1 MRRRSALVTLAL
13 ALCLCCAAHSVRA
26 QSCNSHQLNPKVL
39 ETDCSNIGLPR
50 VALTGDRPLL
60 RDTTDLIFDGNQLVS
75 LNENSLQG
83 LAKLRSASFA
93 RNHIRYVMRDTFEPT
108 PLLELLN
115 LTSNQL
121 SYLYADTF
129 AHVLHLRQLD
139 LSRNLFAVLNESSFA
154 HLPRLETL
162 LLSHNRLHAVHP
174 NAFRH
179 LSALKT
185 LALDDNLL
193 FSLPGDVDLSPF
205 PPALEGLRLARNPW
219 RCDCRLYWLRYRLQ
233 RQLTERGG
241 RLLIA
246 DAQHM
251 LCANETDAS
260 DVVLFMRKEVAR
272 FGCRPTILSPPAQSS
287 ANASFMQSG
296 TQFVSAVLGAD
307 VELRCDVYS
316 LPRALENI
324 TWRRWSQVLWRGVEL
339 NWAEMDEQRDRR
351 LSARIDG
358 ANNFSLLLRIEG
370 LEPDD
375 AGSYECET
383 ANSYGRAIGHFELR
397 VGTHAVAAS
406 SWGELLS
413 PRALV
418 FVVAAALG
426 LFALFVL
433 ASVLFCFKSASQ
445 RHASRLSRERRKL
458 LSDGR
463 NGDGAQPSGNSIA
476 PAHFANGPASA
487 AASAASAAYAGD
499 ASDSPI
505 SCPKQPE
512 ALANTSSIVL
522 LSPANGSP
530 QKPPR
535 VPPLAPPPQAAV
547 LPLEHMSDM
556 VASAIGVQ
564 VDEHCPLHGRYAF
577 YAPAGAVAVGGEGA
591 HAGAAFDFPVLY
603 AARQP
608 TYHNHNPTCPLHGAG
623 SQLALVPIAPQQHV
637 CCVDPAAAA
646 ATYSTALRSSYGT
659 LPRQQLLPLR
669 RPFSDEHSHEAAAAA
684 AGASALQDKPSPV
697 FVPRDAFTMS
707 ASCSPNRLNVG
718 TNRSTM
724 LLQGVSLELNMDD
737 ALDGQPMSAQTLSD
751 NNTSDSLPL
760 PEPLPPPILPAA
772 ATATAMA
779 LRTNGPVFSSSTAA
793 AMRQSILSSAPRG
806 TCAAPAAGGAESECQ
821 SSFDKEFP
829 PPPPLP
835 PLMTTSGSGGP
846 AAKSVH
852 WTEDT
857 VRLSNGLPAAVA
869 PSNGSCA

>member
-1 MRRRSALVTLAL
+1 MPRRSALVTLAL
-13 ALCLCCAAHSVRA
+13 ALCLCAARSGRA

-50 VALTGDRPLL
+50 VALTGDRSLL
-60 RDTTDLIFDGNQLVS
+60 PDTTDLIFNGNQLAS

-93 RNHIRYVMRDTFEPT
+93 RNHIRYVMRGTFEPT

-115 LTSNQL
+115 LTSNEL
-121 SYLYADTF
+121 SHLYADTF

-139 LSRNLFAVLNESSFA
+139 ISRNLLAVLNESSFA

-193 FSLPGDVDLSPF
+193 VSLPGEVDLSPF
-205 PPALEGLRLARNPW
+205 PPALEGLRLGRNPW
-219 RCDCRLYWLRYRLQ
+219 LCDCRLYWLRYRLQ
-233 RQLTERGG
+233 RQFTERAG
-241 RLLIA
+241 RLVIA
-246 DAQHM
+246 DAQQM

-260 DVVLFMRKEVAR
+260 DVMLFMRKEVTR
-272 FGCRPTILSPPAQSS
+272 FGCRPTIFSPPAQSS
-287 ANASFMQSG
+287 ANASFVQSS
-296 TQFVSAVLGAD
+296 TQLVSARLGAD

-370 LEPDD
+370 LEPEDV
-375 AGSYECET
+375 GSYECET
-383 ANSYGRAIGHFELR
+383 VNSYGHAIGHFELR
-397 VGTHAVAAS
+397 VATHAVAAS

-426 LFALFVL
+426 LFALLVL

-458 LSDGR
+458 LSDGH

-476 PAHFANGPASA
+476 PAAHLANGPASV
-487 AASAASAAYAGD
+487 AASAACAGD

-512 ALANTSSIVL
+512 ALANRSSIVL
-522 LSPANGSP
+522 VSPANGSP

-535 VPPLAPPPQAAV
+535 VPPLAPQAAV
-547 LPLEHMSDM
+547 MPLDLMSDL
-556 VASAIGVQ
+556 VASAIDVQ
-564 VDEHCPLHGRYAF
+564 VDEHCPVHGRYAF
-577 YAPAGAVAVGGEGA
+577 YAPAGAVAVCGESA
-591 HAGAAFDFPVLY
+591 HAGAAFDLPVLY

-608 TYHNHNPTCPLHGAG
+608 TYHSHNPTCPLHGTG
-623 SQLALVPIAPQQHV
+623 SQLALVPIAPPHV
-637 CCVDPAAAA
+637 CCVDPAAA
-646 ATYSTALRSSYGT
+646 TYSTAVRNSYGT
-659 LPRQQLLPLR
+659 LPPRQQQLPLR
-669 RPFSDEHSHEAAAAA
+669 RPFSDEHSREAVA
-684 AGASALQDKPSPV
+684 AGAASLQDKSSPV

-724 LLQGVSLELNMDD
+724 LLQGVSLNLNVDD
-737 ALDGQPMSAQTLSD
+737 ALDGKPLSAQTLSD
-751 NNTSDSLPL
+751 SNVSDLLPL

-772 ATATAMA
+772 AATAM
-779 LRTNGPVFSSSTAA
+779 RTNGPVFSSSTAA
-793 AMRQSILSSAPRG
+793 QTRESILSSAPRG
-806 TCAAPAAGGAESECQ
+806 TCAGPAPGDAERERQ

-835 PLMTTSGSGGP
+835 PLATTSGSSSGGGWP
-846 AAKSVH
+846 VAKSVH

-857 VRLSNGLPAAVA
+857 VRLSNGLPAA